1 MISLESS
8 ASTKVMVIMWSIE
21 VALVLVTL
29 VGLLTIGKRFEKI

>member
-1 MISLESS
+1 MISLDSS

-21 VALVLVTL
+21 VALVFVTL